1 MREQGAEDAAAV
13 GEEEKQE
20 KVDVWKP
27 KKGFR
32 GGRRGGGGGAGLSSA
47 AKRHRERSTTLNLAI
62 WWLGKSSKVQS

>member
-32 GGRRGGGGGAGLSSA
+32 GGRRGGGGGGDGLV
-47 AKRHRERSTTLNLAI
+47 K
-62 WWLGKSSKVQS
+62 